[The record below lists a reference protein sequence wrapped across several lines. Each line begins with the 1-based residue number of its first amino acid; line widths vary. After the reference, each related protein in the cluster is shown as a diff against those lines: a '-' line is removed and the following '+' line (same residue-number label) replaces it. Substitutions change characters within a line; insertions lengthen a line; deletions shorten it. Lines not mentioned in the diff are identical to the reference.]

1 MNKKITSLCDLTVK
15 NYRKVKE
22 ELRYDGEYI
31 NHFASLVYFDY
42 EEDIQ
47 TSRVKKLRTYIKEKT
62 SRMSC
67 FRGDILYMISFLIV
81 DEKDK
86 EYFIDEIISTYE
98 LLIESGFKESQY
110 LVLTSYVLVKYGQ
123 KENRFFDISNIKEIF
138 SLIKERYDNVT
149 NEEDYLECALLT
161 LTNVNNDKVVD
172 NIDVVVNSLSEL
184 DMFSKNSVQGLAMA
198 ILLNKSAFDLYNI
211 NELLIEFERRDM
223 KISHQFLPLLGIIN
237 HNKSA
242 KEYVDEVNEV
252 IKYLC
257 EEEALY
263 EFYMDKSFRTF
274 IAIAII
280 ELSKKDKKERYVKEL
295 LSVCVYSFLL
305 SKNQGVFSEILA

>member
-31 NHFASLVYFDY
+31 NHFASLVYSDY

-67 FRGDILYMISFLIV
+67 FRGDILYMLSFLIV

-172 NIDVVVNSLSEL
+172 NIDIVVNSLSEL

-198 ILLNKSAFDLYNI
+198 ILLNKSALDLYNI